1 MAGPVSESPTT
12 PSYRALLAV
21 PTLGRILVAMQL
33 SRIAQSMTGVAI
45 VLFVLTDYHS
55 PQLAG
60 IVAFVWI
67 MPGLLFSPIAG
78 ALLDRYGPV
87 RLVILDYLVAVA
99 TLALIGSL
107 ATIHALP
114 AALLVAI
121 AAISSLTGP
130 LSATGVRSLFP
141 RIVPR
146 PLWERVNAVDSNG
159 YLVATITGPPL
170 AAGLVTLLGGE
181 AALLLI
187 GIGFGVAAVV
197 LVGVADPPRS
207 SDPDRPVLAEAWD
220 GLRYTLRNP
229 TLRGLV
235 LSISALNVA
244 GGVLTIA
251 IPLIVI
257 ERLGLPEAA
266 VGLAFATQGITG
278 IAAAALTGRL
288 DSRGRERRLLI
299 VPMFLM
305 APAYAILVGA
315 NSLAMVALALG
326 LVGLFHGP
334 MDVALFT
341 LRQRRTD
348 PAMVGRAF
356 AVSMSLNATGSP
368 IGAAVTGTLAA
379 YSLSGAVGL
388 AALACVVAGVL
399 AIAFVPAS
407 DPLRTR
413 PAPRPAG
420 DAR

>member
-1 MAGPVSESPTT
+1 MSELPTP

-21 PTLGRILVAMQL
+21 PTLGRILIAMQL

-45 VLFVLTDYHS
+45 VLFVLTEYHS
-55 PQLAG
+55 AQLAG

-87 RLVILDYLVAVA
+87 RLVILDYVVAVL

-107 ATIHALP
+107 AIAHALP
-114 AALLVAI
+114 VPLLVTI

-146 PLWERVNAVDSNG
+146 RLWERVNAVDSNG
-159 YLVATITGPPL
+159 YLVATIVGPPL
-170 AAGLVTLLGGE
+170 AAALVTVLGG
-181 AALLLI
+181 AIALLII
-187 GIGFGVAAVV
+187 GIGFGVAAGV
-197 LVGVADPPRS
+197 LVGVPDPPS
-207 SDPDRPVLAEAWD
+207 SADPDRPVLAEAWD
-220 GLRYTLRNP
+220 GLRYTLGNP

-235 LSISALNVA
+235 FSISALNVA
-244 GGVLTIA
+244 GGVVTIA

-257 ERLGLPEAA
+257 DRLHLPEAA
-266 VGLAFATQGITG
+266 VGVAFATQGITG
-278 IAAAALTGRL
+278 IAAAALAGRL

-305 APAYAILVGA
+305 APAYAILIGA
-315 NSLAMVALALG
+315 DSLALVGLALG

-334 MDVALFT
+334 MDVAMFT

-368 IGAAVTGTLAA
+368 IGAAVTGTLASV
-379 YSLSGAVGL
+379 SLGGAVSL
-388 AALACVVAGVL
+388 AAVACIAAAIL
-399 AIAFVPAS
+399 AIAFVPER
-407 DPLRTR
+407 DPLRAR